1 MSYCKRDGKD
11 KAIFVTKE
19 DGSDPV
25 NLHSL
30 IEEEE
35 NVIELSDGSIN
46 WDCPCL
52 GGMAKGSCGEEFKKA
67 FSCFHYCRGDE
78 DKYVDCIPQFRA
90 MQVSLRIRENKRD
103 SYIFRNV
110 LRNIQTNME
119 CLMKRM
125 TIMMMMKNM
134 QI

>member
-90 MQVSLRIRENKRD
+90 MQECFEKYPDEYGMFNEENDDNDDDEEHANLIADNSKD
-103 SYIFRNV
+103 N
-110 LRNIQTNME
+110 
-119 CLMKRM
+119 
-125 TIMMMMKNM
+125 
-134 QI
+134 